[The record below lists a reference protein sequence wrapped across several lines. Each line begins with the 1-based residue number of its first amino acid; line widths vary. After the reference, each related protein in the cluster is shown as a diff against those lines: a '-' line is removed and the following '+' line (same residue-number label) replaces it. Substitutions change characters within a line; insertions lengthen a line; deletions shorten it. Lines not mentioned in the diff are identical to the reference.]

1 MTFEQLM
8 EQYQDLIAR
17 CVREANT
24 LASVSPA
31 PVALQT
37 LRKALESELA
47 HFGDRK
53 GDAARM
59 LADELVSRMMLPDGG
74 GAVAEGNLGTGFS
87 AADDPDLA
95 EQEAMEIPKAN
106 DITFLYPPEDE

>member
-17 CVREANT
+17 CVKEIDNPLGSAFKT
-24 LASVSPA
+24 L
-31 PVALQT
+31 Q
-37 LRKALESELA
+37 KALEGELE

-59 LADELVSRMMLPDGG
+59 LANELVSRMMLPEGG

-95 EQEAMEIPKAN
+95 EQAEMDIPETKKV
-106 DITFLYPPEDE
+106 DIVWQEDE